1 MRQSFIETHKTRGGT
16 MSFTKKSLR
25 DAVSL
30 SLFEIFLGTLLL
42 RWTVLDLV
50 EFRATPESGL
60 RIIS

>member
-1 MRQSFIETHKTRGGT
+1 